1 MLCVALTALYRCG
14 SETTRRRADFRKT
27 PFRAPPESCV
37 PELREPTQECVW
49 CLGCQARRDSRPRP
63 SLRAKRTAAHP
74 TAVTPVASPNASAG
88 CATMSGMYP
97 PTRPELTG
105 EPKDAFAV
113 HMEVDTQVREYLIAV
128 EQVKIMQAK
137 LKACYEKSGPNH
149 FEDCKE
155 LRETLWEKLNTPN
168 YGAPGPSRSV
178 RARNRAPSRRSPA
191 TLPSRTPTLTPPL
204 LPTRR
209 AVVQVHDQ
217 QQLRGAAA
225 FLGLWRLGYCAW
237 TVRAEGR
244 LARRGTGVVS
254 TGLRGTAAVREP

>member
-1 MLCVALTALYRCG
+1 
-14 SETTRRRADFRKT
+14 
-27 PFRAPPESCV
+27 
-37 PELREPTQECVW
+37 
-49 CLGCQARRDSRPRP
+49 
-63 SLRAKRTAAHP
+63 
-74 TAVTPVASPNASAG
+74 
-88 CATMSGMYP
+88 MSGMYP

-178 RARNRAPSRRSPA
+178 RARDRAPSRRSPA

>member
-1 MLCVALTALYRCG
+1 
-14 SETTRRRADFRKT
+14 
-27 PFRAPPESCV
+27 
-37 PELREPTQECVW
+37 
-49 CLGCQARRDSRPRP
+49 
-63 SLRAKRTAAHP
+63 
-74 TAVTPVASPNASAG
+74 
-88 CATMSGMYP
+88 MSGMYP

-178 RARNRAPSRRSPA
+178 RARDRAPSRRSPT
-191 TLPSRTPTLTPPL
+191 TLPSRKTTLTPPL

-217 QQLRGAAA
+217 QQLRAS
-225 FLGLWRLGYCAW
+225 RLLCMDG
-237 TVRAEGR
+237 
-244 LARRGTGVVS
+244 ARRGQAHPSGYGRRLNWPPWNRGRLRALMLAGVPS
-254 TGLRGTAAVREP
+254 RRRMRDWIRARFRLRRAGPRTCTTHSGRNLDD

>member
-1 MLCVALTALYRCG
+1 MPALSSASY
-14 SETTRRRADFRKT
+14 
-27 PFRAPPESCV
+27 
-37 PELREPTQECVW
+37 
-49 CLGCQARRDSRPRP
+49 SRPRP
-63 SLRAKRTAAHP
+63 SLRAAHP

-217 QQLRGAAA
+217 QQLRRSGFSGPLAPW
-225 FLGLWRLGYCAW
+225 LLRMDG
-237 TVRAEGR
+237 
-244 LARRGTGVVS
+244 ARRGQARPSGY
-254 TGLRGTAAVREP
+254 GRRLNWPPWNRGR

>member
-14 SETTRRRADFRKT
+14 SKTTRMVHPFTEKRRSGHPRRVRTK
-27 PFRAPPESCV
+27 
-37 PELREPTQECVW
+37 LRETTQECVG
-49 CLGCQARRDSRPRP
+49 CLRCQARRDSRPRP